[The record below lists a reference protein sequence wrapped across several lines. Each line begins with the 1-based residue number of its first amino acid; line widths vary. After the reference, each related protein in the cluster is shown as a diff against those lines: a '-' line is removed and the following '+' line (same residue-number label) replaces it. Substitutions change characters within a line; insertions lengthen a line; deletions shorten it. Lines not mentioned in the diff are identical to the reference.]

1 MMVVGLMVNQIEREE
16 EGGGG
21 QRQWKRAERR
31 EAFEIREHK
40 KEITY
45 RKMREQRDEREQ
57 K

>member
-1 MMVVGLMVNQIEREE
+1 MVVGLMVNQIEREE

-31 EAFEIREHK
+31 EAFEMREHK
-40 KEITY
+40 EEITY